1 MIRLTGRVRV
11 TLSCPMKLL
20 LDIAIPAITFVLLG
34 AVGLDLRVEDFRRVA
49 RQPVVMLAGLTGP
62 VLLLP
67 LLALGLLAIFRPP
80 PAVAAGLLLI
90 AACPIGGISNTYS
103 MLARASTALSVA
115 LTGISCVLATITIP
129 ALTLFFSWAVGNP
142 LNFGVPARTLVLQV
156 LLVLALP
163 VGLGMVV
170 RHRWPGVADDHHG
183 RIRRVGFLALG
194 LLIVLVMYDQWAEFA
209 RDVRDRVSLAASFVV
224 LSFLAGWL
232 VARLVRCDARDQFTL
247 AAEFATRNVA
257 IATAIAVT
265 ILGRVDFAVFAT
277 TYFLTETPLLVLAVV
292 VFRRGVAR

>member
-1 MIRLTGRVRV
+1 
-11 TLSCPMKLL
+11 MKLL

-34 AVGLDLRVEDFRRVA
+34 AVGLDLRIGDFRRVA
-49 RQPVVMLAGLTGP
+49 RQPGVMIAGLLGP

-67 LLALGLLAIFRPP
+67 LLALGLLAIFRPSA
-80 PAVAAGLLLI
+80 AVAAGLLLI

-103 MLARASTALSVA
+103 MLGRASTALSVA

-142 LNFGVPARTLVLQV
+142 LSFGVPVRTLALQV

-170 RHRWPGVADDHHG
+170 RHRWPGVADDHQG
-183 RIRRVGFLALG
+183 VIRRVGFLALG
-194 LLIVLVMYDQWAEFA
+194 LLILLVMYDQWAEFA
-209 RDVRDRVSLAASFVV
+209 RDVRGRVSLAAAFVV
-224 LSFLAGWL
+224 LSFIAGWL
-232 VARLVRCDARDQFTL
+232 VARVVRCDARDQFTL

-292 VFRRGVAR
+292 LFRRGVARG

>member
-1 MIRLTGRVRV
+1 
-11 TLSCPMKLL
+11 MKLL

>member
-1 MIRLTGRVRV
+1 
-11 TLSCPMKLL
+11 MKLL

-34 AVGLDLRVEDFRRVA
+34 AVGLDLRAEDFRRVA
-49 RQPVVMLAGLTGP
+49 RQPGVMLAGLVGP

-67 LLALGLLAIFRPP
+67 LLALGLLALFRPS
-80 PAVAAGLLLI
+80 PAIAAGLLLI

-103 MLARASTALSVA
+103 MLAPASTALSVA
-115 LTGISCVLATITIP
+115 LTGISCVLAIITIP
-129 ALTLFFSWAVGNP
+129 ASTLFFSWAVANP
-142 LNFGVPARTLVLQV
+142 LSFGVPARALALQV

-170 RHRWPGVADDHHG
+170 RHRWPGVADDHQG
-183 RIRRVGFLALG
+183 VIRRVGFLALG
-194 LLIVLVMYDQWAEFA
+194 LLILLVMYDQWAEFG
-209 RDVRDRVSLAASFVV
+209 RDLRNRVSLAASFVV

-232 VARLVRCDARDQFTL
+232 VVRCDARDQFTL

-277 TYFLTETPLLVLAVV
+277 TYFLTEAPLLVLAVV
-292 VFRRGVAR
+292 VFRRGVARGWFAPVGSDST

>member
-1 MIRLTGRVRV
+1 
-11 TLSCPMKLL
+11 MKLL

-34 AVGLDLRVEDFRRVA
+34 AVGLDLRVEGFRRVA
-49 RQPVVMLAGLTGP
+49 RQPGVMLAGLLGP

-129 ALTLFFSWAVGNP
+129 ASTLFFSWAVGNP
-142 LNFGVPARTLVLQV
+142 LSFGVPARTLALQV

-170 RHRWPGVADDHHG
+170 RHRWPGVADDHQG
-183 RIRRVGFLALG
+183 MIRRVGFLALG
-194 LLIVLVMYDQWAEFA
+194 LLILLVMYDQWAEFG
-209 RDVRDRVSLAASFVV
+209 RDLRNRVSLAASFVV

-232 VARLVRCDARDQFTL
+232 VGRVVRCDARDQFTL

-292 VFRRGVAR
+292 VFRTGEARGWFAPVGSRRPSE

>member
-1 MIRLTGRVRV
+1 
-11 TLSCPMKLL
+11 MKLL
-20 LDIAIPAITFVLLG
+20 LDTAIPAITFVLLG
-34 AVGLDLRVEDFRRVA
+34 AVGLDLKVEDFRRVA
-49 RQPVVMLAGLTGP
+49 RQPGVMLAGLAGP

-67 LLALGLLAIFRPP
+67 LLALGLLAIFRPS
-80 PAVAAGLLLI
+80 PAIAAGLLLI

-115 LTGISCVLATITIP
+115 LTGLSCVLAIITIP
-129 ALTLFFSWAVGNP
+129 VLTLFFSWTVGNP
-142 LNFGVPARTLVLQV
+142 LSFGVPARTLALQV

-163 VGLGMVV
+163 VGIGMMV
-170 RHRWPGVADDHHG
+170 RHRWPEAAENHQAG
-183 RIRRVGFLALG
+183 IRRLGFLALG
-194 LLIVLVMYDQWAEFA
+194 LLILLVMYDQRAEFMRDA
-209 RDVRDRVSLAASFVV
+209 RNRVSLAASFVV
-224 LSFLAGWL
+224 LSFVAGWL
-232 VARLVRCDARDQFTL
+232 VARLVRCEARDQFTL

-292 VFRRGVAR
+292 VFRRGAARGWFAPVGSDST

>member
-1 MIRLTGRVRV
+1 
-11 TLSCPMKLL
+11 MKLL

-34 AVGLDLRVEDFRRVA
+34 AVGLDLRVEGFRRVA
-49 RQPVVMLAGLTGP
+49 RQPGVMLAGLAGP

-67 LLALGLLAIFRPP
+67 LLALGLLAIFRPS
-80 PAVAAGLLLI
+80 PAIAAGLLLI

-103 MLARASTALSVA
+103 MLSRASTALSVA
-115 LTGISCVLATITIP
+115 LTGLSCVFAIVTIP
-129 ALTLFFSWAVGNP
+129 VLTLFFSWAVGNP
-142 LNFGVPARTLVLQV
+142 LSSGVPVRTLALQA

-163 VGLGMVV
+163 VGIGMMV
-170 RHRWPGVADDHHG
+170 RHVWPGAADDYQG
-183 RIRRVGFLALG
+183 VIRRVGFLALG
-194 LLIVLVMYDQWAEFA
+194 LLILLVMYAQWAEFA
-209 RDVRDRVSLAASFVV
+209 RDVGGRVSLAASFVV

-232 VARLVRCDARDQFTL
+232 VARVVRCDARDQFTL

-277 TYFLTETPLLVLAVV
+277 TYFLTEAPLLVLAAV
-292 VFRRGVAR
+292 VFRRGVARGWFAPVGSDST